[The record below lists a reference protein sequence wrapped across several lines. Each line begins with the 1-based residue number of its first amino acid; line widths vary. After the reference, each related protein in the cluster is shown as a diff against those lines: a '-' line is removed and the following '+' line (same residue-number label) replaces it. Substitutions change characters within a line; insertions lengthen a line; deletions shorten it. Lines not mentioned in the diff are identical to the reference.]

1 MKLVTIDGAEIFV
14 NEDEKR
20 IVINDIDEATAKAAW
35 GAICAAYPGFT
46 ADFCFRDTLAPI
58 AFLKE
63 IGAAEY
69 ENCYIMRLSPKDFVD
84 IAPSDA
90 DDVRGRTA
98 QIAEAA
104 RQAFAANPK
113 ENPEMLVVRDDYLE
127 MGAVLHVG
135 FLRTGFYISYRV
147 ENI

>member
-63 IGAAEY
+63 IGADEH
-69 ENCYIMRLSPKDFVD
+69 ENCYIMTLSPGDFVD
-84 IAPSDA
+84 IAPCDA
-90 DDVRGRTA
+90 DDVRGRAA

>member
-14 NEDEKR
+14 GEDEKR
-20 IVINDIDEATAKAAW
+20 IVINDIDETTAKAAW

-63 IGAAEY
+63 IGASEF
-69 ENCYIMRLSPKDFVD
+69 ENCYIMTLSPRDFVD

-113 ENPEMLVVRDDYLE
+113 ENPEMLVVHDDYLE